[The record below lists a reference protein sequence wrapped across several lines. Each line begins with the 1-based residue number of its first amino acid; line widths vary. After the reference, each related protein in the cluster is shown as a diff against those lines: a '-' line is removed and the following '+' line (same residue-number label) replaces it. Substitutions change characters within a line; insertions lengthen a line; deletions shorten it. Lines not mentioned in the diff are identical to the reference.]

1 MLPYEMRKNFVKKE
15 ENFVCRVCKKEVKG
29 TGYTNH
35 CPNCLWSRH
44 VDEEIPGDR
53 ASKCK
58 GLMEPIKAEV
68 ERGEYVLTHK
78 CQICKKV
85 MKNKTSEEDDFEG
98 IVKLLG

>member
-1 MLPYEMRKNFVKKE
+1 MKKNFVKKE

-53 ASKCK
+53 DSNCK

-68 ERGEYVLTHK
+68 EGGEYVLMHK
-78 CQICKKV
+78 CTRCGKKTR
-85 MKNKTSEEDDFEG
+85 NITSKEDNFEE
-98 IVKLLG
+98 IIKLLS